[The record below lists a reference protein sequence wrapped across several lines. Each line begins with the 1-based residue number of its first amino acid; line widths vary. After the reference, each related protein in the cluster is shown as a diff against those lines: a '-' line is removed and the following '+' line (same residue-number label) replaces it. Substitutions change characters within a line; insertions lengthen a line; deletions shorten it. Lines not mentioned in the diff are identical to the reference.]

1 LIEIIHFLLTY
12 QCNYECDH
20 CFVFGS
26 SEAKGTF
33 TLNQL
38 KSVFAEI
45 AKSHSVKSVY
55 FEGGEPFLFY
65 PLLLEGVRNAYQLGL
80 SVGIVTNGY
89 WATTKEDAEFWLK
102 PFMGLGI
109 NDLSVSSDSLHS
121 DEYDAKREDCAILAA
136 RNLGIPTGTI
146 CIEGP
151 EVVNSNNYV
160 NKKGEPIVGGGV
172 RFRGRAVDKLVKGL
186 PLNEAKIYTSCPYEE
201 LMNPKRAHVDAF
213 GNVSICQ
220 GITIGNMWQE
230 PLKKIIENYDWKSH
244 PICRPLVEGGPTLLA
259 SEYNAKNKKGY
270 VDACH
275 LCFETRKTL
284 INKFPKQLAPKQ
296 VYGLR
301 T

>member
-1 LIEIIHFLLTY
+1 MGNTSLIESIHFLLTY

-172 RFRGRAVDKLVKGL
+172 RFRGRAVDKLV
-186 PLNEAKIYTSCPYEE
+186 
-201 LMNPKRAHVDAF
+201 
-213 GNVSICQ
+213 
-220 GITIGNMWQE
+220 
-230 PLKKIIENYDWKSH
+230 
-244 PICRPLVEGGPTLLA
+244 
-259 SEYNAKNKKGY
+259 
-270 VDACH
+270 
-275 LCFETRKTL
+275 
-284 INKFPKQLAPKQ
+284 
-296 VYGLR
+296 
-301 T
+301 